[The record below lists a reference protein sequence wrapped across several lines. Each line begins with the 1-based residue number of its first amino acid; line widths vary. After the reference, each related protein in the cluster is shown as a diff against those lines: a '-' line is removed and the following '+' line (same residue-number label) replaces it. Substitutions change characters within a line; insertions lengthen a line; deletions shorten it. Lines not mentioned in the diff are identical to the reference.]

1 MDQQIDNG
9 YNASPR
15 GKEQVKSAL
24 KDLKD
29 NYKHIENQI
38 DQANKRTRKEQQ
50 TRYQKVME
58 LIESLKQSLKTE
70 ISNRKETEDQFMQI
84 VDNKSQQIESDHTLN
99 YLNHIY
105 AMKEQ
110 LTQFDMTK
118 TQLQSKLVILSA
130 LVEKKLVTKK
140 TEILDNIETQKNS
153 FSKEFRA
160 NVDKD
165 ASDLKQMG
173 ELQYNFEKM
182 MDDITARKELEVSTL
197 NSLIEKTVN
206 DENVY
211 QKEEATRKLLL
222 SQVNFLKERIKMEIC
237 SRQIADEDI
246 QKALDQY
253 KGLIQETILHKRN
266 DIKNRD

>member
-1 MDQQIDNG
+1 
-9 YNASPR
+9 
-15 GKEQVKSAL
+15 
-24 KDLKD
+24 
-29 NYKHIENQI
+29 
-38 DQANKRTRKEQQ
+38 
-50 TRYQKVME
+50 
-58 LIESLKQSLKTE
+58 
-70 ISNRKETEDQFMQI
+70 
-84 VDNKSQQIESDHTLN
+84 
-99 YLNHIY
+99 
-105 AMKEQ
+105 
-110 LTQFDMTK
+110 MTK

-211 QKEEATRKLLL
+211 
-222 SQVNFLKERIKMEIC
+222 
-237 SRQIADEDI
+237 
-246 QKALDQY
+246 
-253 KGLIQETILHKRN
+253 
-266 DIKNRD
+266 